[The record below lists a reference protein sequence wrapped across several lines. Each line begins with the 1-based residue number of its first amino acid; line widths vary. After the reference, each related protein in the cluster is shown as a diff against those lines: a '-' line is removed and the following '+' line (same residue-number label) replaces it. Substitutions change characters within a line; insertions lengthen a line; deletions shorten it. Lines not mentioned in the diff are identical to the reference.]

1 MQLNILKYFLLALV
15 LVSFAVKAKAEPI
28 PVSLH
33 SNRSAILETEL
44 QADDGG
50 MLDWFGS
57 AVSFSG
63 NQVIVGAEGF
73 DRFDGVNLIP
83 QTGAAYIFEL
93 DGNNWIQADQLLVD
107 ASQEITLGDRL
118 GHAVSLQGNRAAIS
132 AVADRVGGHEAGS
145 VYIFEFN
152 GSAWIQ
158 SHKLTASDIDHSIA
172 FGTSICLDQDRLL
185 IGDSFNNSNG
195 TESGAAY
202 LFEFNGNNWFETQK
216 LLVGDNQPFDHY
228 GQAVSLQGD
237 RAVIGAPRKDNTSGN
252 NDEGKVYVFDFDGT
266 DWIETAVLTP
276 EDGSYDGYFG
286 AAVSFSGNRIV
297 VGAYAD
303 DNDLSLNATG
313 SVYVFE
319 YAGNSWEQTV
329 ELTASDSL
337 NGDFFG
343 ASVKLQNNR
352 LLVGA
357 SRDDHDDAVFQEDK
371 GAAYLFE
378 YDGSQWV
385 QIERIVSGNSGV
397 GDYFG
402 QVVDMQGDRVLIGD
416 GKTINHPDPRS
427 AYVFQIGDLADL
439 IFKDGFE

>member
-1 MQLNILKYFLLALV
+1 MQRFCYQYIFIICLTCCDCKAIASDDPTVTADSRLAV
-15 LVSFAVKAKAEPI
+15 LES
-28 PVSLH
+28 
-33 SNRSAILETEL
+33 EL
-44 QADDGG
+44 QADDGDS
-50 MLDWFGS
+50 LDWFGS
-57 AVSFSG
+57 AISLSG
-63 NQVIVGAEGF
+63 NRALVGAQGF
-73 DRFDGVNLIP
+73 DGFDGVNFIP
-83 QTGAAYIFEL
+83 QIGAAYIFEF
-93 DGNNWIQADQLLVD
+93 DGNHWTQTDQLLVD
-107 ASQEITLGDRL
+107 ASQEITLGDRF
-118 GHAVSLQGNRAAIS
+118 GHAVGLQSNRAAIS
-132 AVADRVGGHEAGS
+132 AVADRIDGHEAGS
-145 VYIFEFN
+145 VYVFEFN
-152 GSAWIQ
+152 GAAWIQ

-202 LFEFNGNNWFETQK
+202 LFEFDGNNWFETQK
-216 LLVGDNQPFDHY
+216 LMVGDNQPFDHY

-252 NDEGKVYVFDFDGT
+252 NDEGKVYVFEFDGT

-276 EDGSYDGYFG
+276 EDGAYDGYFG

-319 YAGNSWEQTV
+319 YAINSWEQTV

-357 SRDDHDDAVFQEDK
+357 PRDDHDDAVFQEDK

-378 YDGSQWV
+378 YVGSHWV

-402 QVVDMQGDRVLIGD
+402 QVVDMQGDRVVIGD
-416 GKTINHPDPRS
+416 GKTINHPDTRS
-427 AYVFQIGDLADL
+427 AYVFQTGTLADL
-439 IFKDGFE
+439 MFKDGFE